1 MDTLTTIIANFKGA
15 FTIGVANIKPMALG
29 LYWSLL
35 TIDFTWAAIQAVLKD
50 GGSLLKTGVTK
61 IVRYGIFLY
70 FIKNYETVFHQVLDS
85 LIKVG
90 LTAGGN
96 TISADLLAD
105 PSWLIT
111 QGFAVVDPIK
121 NVILAGGTVA
131 FGGLALVFAYF
142 FIILAFFI
150 IAIQVFVA
158 YIEAYVIG
166 TLAIIF
172 LGCGVNKHTT
182 FLAEKTIGAVL
193 SMSIKLMTIGF
204 IISISEPLLMKA
216 SIAFTIKDILESSLK
231 LLASAMAIAFLCWQ
245 APSLAAGMMAGA
257 PSLSAGAV
265 AGAMAAGAALAGTA
279 MTAGAGAAAA
289 IGGGLASGAG
299 AAANATMQAANAGLG
314 LSDKV
319 MNTSLSEFGG
329 GSSGGAGGGGM
340 TAESVAAKMTG
351 GGGGSTGG
359 GTGAAAGGTASGGGD
374 TGASG
379 AAESAP
385 AGADSSS
392 ADTGGASGAT
402 GSSDTG
408 TGGASTGGGG
418 GSSTT
423 PQSGGGG
430 TNGSGGSGGGGDGG
444 GGSAGTS
451 AQSTGASEVSSSQAQ
466 AAAGDGNKQSSGITY
481 EGIANRLSQT
491 SNMIPPE
498 ASPQGGVGARIS
510 SDND

>member
-15 FTIGVANIKPMALG
+15 FTIGVTNIKPMALG

-50 GGSLLKTGVTK
+50 GGNLLKTGVTK

-70 FIKNYETVFHQVLDS
+70 FIKNYETVFNQILDS

-96 TISADLLAD
+96 TISADQLAN

-121 NVILAGGTVA
+121 NVILAGGTIA

-142 FIILAFFI
+142 FIVLAFFI

-193 SMSIKLMTIGF
+193 SMSIKMMTIGF
-204 IISISEPLLMKA
+204 IISISTPLLMKA
-216 SIAFTIKDILESSLK
+216 SIATTLLEILESSLT

-299 AAANATMQAANAGLG
+299 GLANATMQAANAGGEASGPAAKML
-314 LSDKV
+314 
-319 MNTSLSEFGG
+319 NTSASSVSGGTGG
-329 GSSGGAGGGGM
+329 GSQAGNSGLKAENVAARMSGGA
-340 TAESVAAKMTG
+340 
-351 GGGGSTGG
+351 TGG
-359 GTGAAAGGTASGGGD
+359 GTGAAAGSTDTGGD

-392 ADTGGASGAT
+392 ADAGAASSAA
-402 GSSDTG
+402 GSNDTG
-408 TGGASTGGGG
+408 TGGASTGGGE
-418 GSSTT
+418 
-423 PQSGGGG
+423 
-430 TNGSGGSGGGGDGG
+430 TNGSGGSGGGG
-444 GGSAGTS
+444 SAGTT